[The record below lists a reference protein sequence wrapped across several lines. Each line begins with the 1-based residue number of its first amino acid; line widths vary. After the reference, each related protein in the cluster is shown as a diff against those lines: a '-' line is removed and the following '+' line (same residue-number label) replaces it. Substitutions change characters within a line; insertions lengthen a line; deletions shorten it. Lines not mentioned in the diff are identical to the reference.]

1 MNTTL
6 QRSSTDKIIS
16 GVCGG
21 LGRHFGIDTVIVRL
35 IFLASVFL
43 FCGSGL
49 LFIGGEHQIAA
60 RLFLFAGLA
69 FCFSPLV
76 YLILWAVMPK
86 EPATQMV
93 VASQGILPVQAPTA
107 APSQLAYNPTHEWKF
122 DPYTGQPIE
131 QKRKI

>member
-6 QRSSTDKIIS
+6 RRSSTDKVIS

-35 IFLASVFL
+35 IFLASIFL
-43 FCGSGL
+43 FCGSAL
-49 LFIGGEHQIAA
+49 IFIGGEHQIAA

-76 YLILWAVMPK
+76 YLILWVAMPK
-86 EPATQMV
+86 ESAAQIYTAP
-93 VASQGILPVQAPTA
+93 QGTRPIQVPNAVP
-107 APSQLAYNPTHEWKF
+107 PQLAYNPTHEWKF
-122 DPYTGQPIE
+122 DPFTGQPIE
-131 QKRKI
+131 K

>member
-6 QRSSTDKIIS
+6 RRSSTDKVIS

-21 LGRHFGIDTVIVRL
+21 LGRHFGTDTVIVRL
-35 IFLASVFL
+35 IFLASIFL
-43 FCGSGL
+43 FCGSAL
-49 LFIGGEHQIAA
+49 IFIGGEHQVAA

-76 YLILWAVMPK
+76 YLILWVVMPK
-86 EPATQMV
+86 ESLTQSFT
-93 VASQGILPVQAPTA
+93 APPGTWPTQAPIGV
-107 APSQLAYNPTHEWKF
+107 PSQLTYTPAHEWKF

-131 QKRKI
+131 K